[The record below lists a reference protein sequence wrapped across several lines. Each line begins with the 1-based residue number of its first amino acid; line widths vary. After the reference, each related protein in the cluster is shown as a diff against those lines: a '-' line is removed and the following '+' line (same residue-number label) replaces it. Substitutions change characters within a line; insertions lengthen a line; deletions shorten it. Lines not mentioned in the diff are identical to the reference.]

1 MANVRKRDM
10 ASTERPL
17 LVLYLTSFRQRL
29 EKTSTD
35 YKLFSSS
42 IRGGGGGGFCDRLA
56 PHST

>member
-42 IRGGGGGGFCDRLA
+42 IRGGGVGVSAIG
-56 PHST
+56 